1 MVGGVSGEED
11 GGHRGLSL
19 IRPWQM
25 CSLWSRPLTVATM
38 AGVGQVATMEGGYKA
53 TSLIRSR
60 PWQVCAQRGDLLLK
74 DAAILHYWAEKVR
87 SPER

>member
-1 MVGGVSGEED
+1 MAGV
-11 GGHRGLSL
+11 LSL
-19 IRPWQM
+19 VATADGRDHGRCGSGRDHGRWIQGY
-25 CSLWSRPLTVATM
+25 LAHTAATM
-38 AGVGQVATMEGGYKA
+38 AGGYKG
-53 TSLIRSR
+53 TSLKRSQ